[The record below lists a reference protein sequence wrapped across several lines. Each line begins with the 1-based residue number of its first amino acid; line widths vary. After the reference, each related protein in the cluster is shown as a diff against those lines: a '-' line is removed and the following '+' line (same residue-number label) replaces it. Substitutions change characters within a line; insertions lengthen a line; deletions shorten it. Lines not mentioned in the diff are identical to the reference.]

1 MKKIILGL
9 LILMVSFSTSYA
21 QELSPDKFINKI
33 KKEDSAYAFTIPGW
47 LIKAGGKIAIND
59 EEVDYK
65 EREMIKELTSHIKK
79 IRFVASETLPEKFE
93 TNFKALKNYMASK
106 NYEPLISVREENNKI
121 NLWALFDEN
130 TIERMV
136 ISVNGEDEGSVFFNI
151 KSDLDLDKLK
161 KMKFFQEWSAL

>member
-1 MKKIILGL
+1 MKKIIVS
-9 LILMVSFSTSYA
+9 IFAFVISFSVLQA

-59 EEVDYK
+59 EEVDYR

-79 IRFVASETLPEKFE
+79 IRFVASETMPESFE
-93 TNFKALKNYMASK
+93 SNFKALKNYMDNHS
-106 NYEPLISVREENNKI
+106 YEQLISVREENNKI
-121 NLWALFDEN
+121 NLWAQFNGN
-130 TIERMV
+130 TIKRMV

-151 KSDLDLDKLK
+151 KSKIDMDRLK
-161 KMKFFQEWSAL
+161 EMKFFKDWSSL